1 MLSGEYKRSP
11 HFFHAPILKSG
22 MRKNVASRV
31 GVNPRYGLGP
41 HGKTGTTYTQSISSR
56 PKQEIFDRKL
66 IFLHSGEIRRAEAK
80 RAEAGISTSTTT
92 NHRPGVQRF
101 KCHKFATHRN
111 IMVWVWHKCKINL
124 PATGSTRHRLVSQ
137 NEKPACVRFGYF

>member
-22 MRKNVASRV
+22 MRKKCSQQSWSEPSIWFGAPRENWHNLHAKHIQSSKV
-31 GVNPRYGLGP
+31 GNF
-41 HGKTGTTYTQSISSR
+41 R
-56 PKQEIFDRKL
+56 PQTH
-66 IFLHSGEIRRAEAK
+66 FLHSGEIRRAEAK
-80 RAEAGISTSTTT
+80 RAEAGISASTTT

-101 KCHKFATHRN
+101 KCHKFATYRN